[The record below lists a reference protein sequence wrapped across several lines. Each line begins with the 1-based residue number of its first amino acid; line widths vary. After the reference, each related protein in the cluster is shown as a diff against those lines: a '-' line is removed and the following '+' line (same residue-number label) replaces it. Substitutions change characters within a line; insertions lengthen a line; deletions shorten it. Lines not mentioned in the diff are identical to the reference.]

1 MIQQYKILE
10 KIKNTSSSNE
20 KQAILEQNKNNE
32 LLKEIL
38 KFVYNPYFRTG
49 LSSKKIKK
57 KITPTEYRLLLQPD
71 NSITY
76 IFNYLKDHNTGTDQD
91 IAHVQWYIRNY
102 SEGCP
107 EIVEEILTQ
116 NLKIGMTA
124 KSINKVWNNLIPEF
138 NVMLADKYWE
148 KIDKLEQE
156 KPRILV
162 TQKLDGMR
170 CTTIKLGDKIN
181 LMSRSGQL
189 MTGFVEIEHELRE
202 LPDGVYDGEILA
214 DLSIDNSLDLFAS
227 TVSAARTKDTKKK
240 NMTYNVFDYVKKV
253 EEFVTG
259 MFSESCVQRKQ
270 NLENILKKAHC
281 NYIKYVEVL
290 YDGEYNS
297 DIVDKL
303 LNKALSL
310 QQEGI
315 MLNIADAPY
324 QKKRT
329 ADILKVKKMNTVD
342 LFVTNVFEG
351 KGKYKGTL
359 GGVVVEYKGQPVGVG
374 SGFSDIQRKMIWE
387 HPESIVGKLIEV
399 QYFEESKD
407 KNGKP
412 SLRFPVFK
420 KIRLDKNEES
430 LF

>member
-1 MIQQYKILE
+1 MIEQYKILE
-10 KIKNTSSSNE
+10 KIKNTSSNNE

-38 KFVYNPYFRTG
+38 KFVYNPYFKTG

-57 KITPTEYRLLLQPD
+57 KIAPTEYRLLLQPD
-71 NSITY
+71 DSITY

-156 KPRILV
+156 KPRVLV

-259 MFSESCVQRKQ
+259 MFSESCAQRKQ

-297 DIVDKL
+297 DIIDKL

-329 ADILKVKKMNTVD
+329 TDILKVKKMNTVD

-387 HPESIVGKLIEV
+387 HPESIIGKLIEV

-420 KIRLDKNEES
+420 KIRVDKNEES